1 MWTLPNKPLC
11 ETPFLRYE
19 ATGQTICRRCL
30 ELDMVCF
37 EWAEAEAIE
46 ASLSCG
52 CPHKW
57 ETFAVENNFA
67 VDEHARAGWTVGL
80 SASGVPCLDIC
91 PPELLDLVERQRAA
105 AAVYEIEAERV
116 DALLNGP
123 PRNDIAPDEVT
134 FWHNVKMSE
143 GEPFQEVLRQRNRA
157 NLAVWNYVENVL
169 RVSQGLPKVGE
180 GWVNEMRLYRAV
192 EALFPDDDVIHHY
205 RADWLGRLE
214 LDVYAVQ
221 ANIAFEYQGI
231 QHYEPQD
238 NWGGEDAFERGQA
251 RDAEKAQRCFA
262 HGTPLIEVKYTEKV
276 TVDLVAGKLRSLGLI
291 R

>member
-1 MWTLPNKPLC
+1 
-11 ETPFLRYE
+11 
-19 ATGQTICRRCL
+19 
-30 ELDMVCF
+30 MVCF

-134 FWHNVKMSE
+134 FWHNVKMLSSAARR
-143 GEPFQEVLRQRNRA
+143 GTLKRRNA
-157 NLAVWNYVENVL
+157 
-169 RVSQGLPKVGE
+169 
-180 GWVNEMRLYRAV
+180 
-192 EALFPDDDVIHHY
+192 ALHM
-205 RADWLGRLE
+205 
-214 LDVYAVQ
+214 
-221 ANIAFEYQGI
+221 
-231 QHYEPQD
+231 
-238 NWGGEDAFERGQA
+238 
-251 RDAEKAQRCFA
+251 A
-262 HGTPLIEVKYTEKV
+262 H
-276 TVDLVAGKLRSLGLI
+276 R
-291 R
+291 